1 MVPFGLGSG
10 RAHGLAAAA
19 HVEAAM
25 VAACGTAVP
34 MTRCPRATD
43 TLVAAAHST
52 AHGSAAAKAAVAM
65 ATAAPTTMATATAMV
80 HVARQQ

>member
-1 MVPFGLGSG
+1 MVTFGLGSG

-19 HVEAAM
+19 HVE
-25 VAACGTAVP
+25 AVP